1 MSSGR
6 TGFGPGLALN
16 WRGRYLLSRF
26 VSAWRVTSLGDQGQP
41 YDNAKGRSLGEDRR
55 FRWSDPTARLLS
67 PSKRY

>member
-6 TGFGPGLALN
+6 TGFGPELALN

-55 FRWSDPTARLLS
+55 FR
-67 PSKRY
+67 